1 MDIKKFIDKAK
12 DKIIIKEVDE
22 DKKSSLV
29 KPMSGYQSIT
39 SDTSFKKTLHQNDE
53 PGKTEYTFNTVTD
66 ETGKTLKFRKPVS
79 EEVTEDAPENSHKDN
94 FVLEVAG
101 DMMSASIMVFK
112 PDDSDITREELIKF
126 LNDNGIVY
134 GINEESVNK
143 ILAGKCFYEDV
154 NIANGTPPVHGKDGY
169 FEYTFNP
176 NPETKPI
183 IMPDGTVDYNT
194 LGKYELV
201 YKDQLLAVYH
211 PLTPG
216 KNGSNIKGEI
226 LKADDAIDL
235 PPLKLNNVDYY
246 KDTMEYYS
254 CSEGKVTVKDGT
266 LKVTP
271 VFVVDGNLEAATGN
285 VDFRG
290 DIVVK
295 GNVYSNV
302 TIKATEN
309 ITINGHVEI
318 ANLIA
323 GRDIILKNGMQGS
336 GIGKIKCGGNLTAKF
351 LEQTDIVVDGNI
363 NTSAILNCNVT
374 AGISINV
381 SGKMGAILGGK
392 VCAAEQI
399 TASTLGN
406 RVGVATKI
414 VVGLEKDF
422 KLAMSE
428 IDGKIEDC
436 KSELEDAASEYERIT
451 ERLKSSSSQT
461 LTNDKMKYMRKKIML
476 QGKLNDLLNEKKYI
490 ADIRQLSLDG
500 KVIVSGQVN
509 TGTTVII
516 NGISETVHTQYR
528 NVTFSKLPKEL
539 RIKSNLI
546 DDNAPRGKL

>member
-12 DKIIIKEVDE
+12 DKIIIKEVDD

-39 SDTSFKKTLHQNDE
+39 SDTSFKKTLHQNNE

-490 ADIRQLSLDG
+490 ADIRQRSLDG

>member
-79 EEVTEDAPENSHKDN
+79 EEFTEDAPENSHKDN

-126 LNDNGIVY
+126 LNDNGIVH

-490 ADIRQLSLDG
+490 ADIRQRSLDG